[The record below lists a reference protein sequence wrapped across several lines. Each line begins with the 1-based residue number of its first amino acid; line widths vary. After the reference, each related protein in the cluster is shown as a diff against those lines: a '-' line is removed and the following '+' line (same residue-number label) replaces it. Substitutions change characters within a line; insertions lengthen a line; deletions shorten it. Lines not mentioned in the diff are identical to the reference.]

1 MAAPLPSSSTESDL
15 IRSHR
20 LWKVEHQVER
30 RYWKKRLLKNAARDV
45 VERELRALF
54 TVRRVLVSVALA
66 LLLPAS

>member
-15 IRSHR
+15 IRFHR
-20 LWKVEHQVER
+20 VWKVER
-30 RYWKKRLLKNAARDV
+30 RYWQKRLLKNAARDV